1 MMKLEGRAFYQL
13 MSFSCAMAFMIFGY
27 DAGVLGGVQT
37 TQPFLDALKI
47 SDDDLKNNPFLI
59 PMIASS
65 YT

>member
-1 MMKLEGRAFYQL
+1 MLNLEGRMFYNL

-27 DAGVLGGVQT
+27 DAGVLGGLQST
-37 TQPFLDALKI
+37 KPFLDALGI
-47 SDDDLKNNPFLI
+47 DGTESGGMII

>member
-1 MMKLEGRAFYQL
+1 MMNLQGRTFYNL

-37 TQPFLDALKI
+37 TKPFLNALNI
-47 SDDDLKNNPFLI
+47 TGTEAGGMII